1 MNLPTSPLVAEAWV
15 KSIPGFPAGVAT
27 VRPADAETWSATGFV
42 VVSVVGSAGAVD
54 LAAQRRPIV
63 SMDAWG
69 VSINSSKPPR
79 GQTANLLELIRAAT
93 EDFQPVLVTPGP
105 TGVYRPALV
114 QDAWMVT
121 AEPRE
126 IPDPNA
132 SYAHFTADVGLAWVV
147 AG

>member
-1 MNLPTSPLVAEAWV
+1 MKLPTSPLVAEAWV

-27 VRPADAETWSATGFV
+27 TRPADPATWSATGFV
-42 VVSVVGSAGAVD
+42 VVSVVGSAGTPD
-54 LAAQRRPIV
+54 LAAQRKPIV

-69 VSINSSKPPR
+69 VVIGSSKPPR
-79 GQTANLLELIRAAT
+79 GQTLDLLELIRAAT
-93 EDFQPVLVTPGP
+93 EDFLPVLLTPGP
-105 TGVYRPALV
+105 AGLYRPVLV

-121 AEPRE
+121 PEPRE

-132 SYAHFTADVGLAWVV
+132 SYAHYLADVGLAWVL